1 MLESIEENVHNF
13 HFIKPKMTTFPCIKF
28 SNRVEA
34 VFLSLSI
41 DPAVA
46 DSTLTHN
53 YHLFSFYF
61 YLFPCLYAFF
71 AVSFVINFTLPL
83 ITRIID
89 EQVSPP
95 IKGNSLI
102 R

>member
-1 MLESIEENVHNF
+1 M
-13 HFIKPKMTTFPCIKF
+13 
-28 SNRVEA
+28 EA

-46 DSTLTHN
+46 DSTLTHK
-53 YHLFSFYF
+53 YDLFSFYF

>member
-13 HFIKPKMTTFPCIKF
+13 DFIKPKMTTFSCIKF

-53 YHLFSFYF
+53 YDLFSFY
-61 YLFPCLYAFF
+61 LFLCLYAFF
-71 AVSFVINFTLPL
+71 AVSFVITFTLPL
-83 ITRIID
+83 ITRITKKK
-89 EQVSPP
+89 Q
-95 IKGNSLI
+95 N